1 MNTSS
6 PLFKELD
13 NKEYRDAYVASQI
26 NIGIPFQIRALR
38 TSRGWNQETL
48 AKHTGMTQPR
58 ISEIEKPGAR
68 RLNIETLLR
77 VAAALDV
84 ALQVRFTTFGE
95 LIDWSESFDPENFEI
110 DSFKE
115 EVDGFDTAEFQS
127 SYTSSASSRSNRL
140 TNSPQMGA
148 AYAQFNLGQQD
159 NLAVLCESHHS
170 IEEASLAGRC
180 CQTASTAGSPIFWHL
195 T

>member
-1 MNTSS
+1 M
-6 PLFKELD
+6 D

-48 AKHTGMTQPR
+48 AQRTGMTQPR

-84 ALQVRFTTFGE
+84 ALQVRFVSFGE
-95 LIDWSESFDPENFEI
+95 LIDWSESFDPENFELDTFNEEI
-110 DSFKE
+110 DRLS
-115 EVDGFDTAEFQS
+115 TAEFQA
-127 SYTSSASSRSNRL
+127 SYASSTGSTSNRFAN
-140 TNSPQMGA
+140 TQQTGA
-148 AYAQFNLGQQD
+148 AFAQFNLGQQD
-159 NLAVLCESHHS
+159 NVAFYCDIHHPVQ
-170 IEEASLAGRC
+170 EASLPDRR
-180 CQTASTAGSPIFWHL
+180 CQTKSAAVRLFAFPK
-195 T
+195 